1 MILVESLVNSLK
13 IFDTD
18 TIKIWRFSLL
28 AILPKSIVLEI
39 ANNQLLYQEANDLN
53 MEAKYFLWF
62 ENINRYIDNCFFLLI
77 LKIVR
82 MAKTL

>member
-28 AILPKSIVLEI
+28 AILPKNIALEI

-53 MEAKYFLWF
+53 IEAKYFLWF
-62 ENINRYIDNCFFLLI
+62 ENINTYI
-77 LKIVR
+77 
-82 MAKTL
+82 